1 MVDRTGIREECGV
14 TDDVLTVVDWAQW
27 QSYRSDRGQPPWV
40 KVYRRLQ
47 RNPKWVSL
55 SDGQRGQLVSVWLLA
70 ADHDGTIEAP
80 AGTLVAFIERV
91 CALSDPLDLEALTA
105 AGFLL
110 WNQGD
115 ANTTPTRRQGDAKV
129 TPQKQ
134 STETEAEV
142 ETEVVEIQIA
152 AADNAH
158 AREDGWPASPPPM
171 SSGAAGGPNA
181 GPTRKQLDAIA
192 SYADEL
198 NHVPPVPRTR
208 AEASRLLDEL
218 RIEVDELKAETEHQ
232 RAKRLETARESG
244 RLQGKVDGRHQQAA
258 DATQEM
264 VERIQGRRR

>member
-1 MVDRTGIREECGV
+1 M
-14 TDDVLTVVDWAQW
+14 
-27 QSYRSDRGQPPWV
+27 
-40 KVYRRLQ
+40 
-47 RNPKWVSL
+47 RNSKWVSL
-55 SDGQRGQLVSVWLLA
+55 
-70 ADHDGTIEAP
+70 
-80 AGTLVAFIERV
+80 
-91 CALSDPLDLEALTA
+91 
-105 AGFLL
+105 
-110 WNQGD
+110 
-115 ANTTPTRRQGDAKV
+115 NTTPTAWSTGDAKV

-198 NHVPPVPRTR
+198 DHVPPVPRTR

-218 RIEVDELKAETEHQ
+218 RIEVDELKAETEHV

-244 RLQGKVDGRHQQAA
+244 RLQGKVDGAA
-258 DATQEM
+258 TS
-264 VERIQGRRR
+264 RRPTRRRRWLSASRGDGDEHREGPRRPH